1 MVKKR
6 KGFPEK
12 PEKITSFGQRSKK
25 GRPASDPR
33 FRLIGTHQGI
43 RAASLLLN
51 SFLFD
56 FGDFP

>member
-33 FRLIGTHQGI
+33 YPANRNSPGNPGGFP
-43 RAASLLLN
+43 SLE
-51 SFLFD
+51 F
-56 FGDFP
+56 FPF